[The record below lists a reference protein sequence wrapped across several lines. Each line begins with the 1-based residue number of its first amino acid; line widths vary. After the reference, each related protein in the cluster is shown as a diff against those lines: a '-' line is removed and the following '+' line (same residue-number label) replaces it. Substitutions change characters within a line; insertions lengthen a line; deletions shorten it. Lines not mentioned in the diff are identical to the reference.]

1 MPTKTLQ
8 TRVDELEKLV
18 AGLDHKFKHFE
29 ASAVRSAAMLREKI
43 ENLEANSAQ
52 AIAALVVR
60 IEKLEAN
67 SVEKIQEYPPINAA
81 AAYAA
86 DCRRLRRR
94 QDLKYYHDE

>member
-1 MPTKTLQ
+1 MSTKTPQ
-8 TRVDELEKLV
+8 TRVDELENLV
-18 AGLDHKFKHFE
+18 VGLE
-29 ASAVRSAAMLREKI
+29 ASAARSAAMLREKI

-52 AIAALVVR
+52 AIAALVDR

-67 SVEKIQEYPPINAA
+67 TVVVEKIQEYPPINAA

-86 DCRRLRRR
+86 DCRRLRMR